1 MEREFGGGEILIGA
15 GVERAEVA
23 GAGEMEGLG
32 MQTGRR
38 AKKVE

>member
-1 MEREFGGGEILIGA
+1 LIGT

-38 AKKVE
+38 AKRTKENV